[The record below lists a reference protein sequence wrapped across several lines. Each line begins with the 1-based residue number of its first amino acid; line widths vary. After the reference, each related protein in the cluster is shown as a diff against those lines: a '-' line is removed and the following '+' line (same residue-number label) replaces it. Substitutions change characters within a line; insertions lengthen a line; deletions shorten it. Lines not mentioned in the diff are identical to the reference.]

1 MNKKRVFAVMIIASM
16 VLVLAVSV
24 VSASDEFNVNI
35 YHGINGRSLG
45 ASKEFPVDIYV
56 NDRETFSDVEFGQR
70 LSASLPAGDYNIK
83 IYSDDLGAFVDSM
96 EVQADGVPAGVDV
109 FFHAKLGAEKI
120 PTLKVRVK

>member
-1 MNKKRVFAVMIIASM
+1 MNKKHVLAVMIVASM
-16 VLVLAVSV
+16 VLILAVSV

-56 NDRETFSDVEFGQR
+56 NDQETFSDVEFGQR

>member
-1 MNKKRVFAVMIIASM
+1 MNKKRVVAVMIIASM

-56 NDRETFSDVEFGQR
+56 NDQETFSDVEFGQR

>member
-56 NDRETFSDVEFGQR
+56 NDQETFSDVEFGQR

>member
-1 MNKKRVFAVMIIASM
+1 MNMKRVLAVMIVASM
-16 VLVLAVSV
+16 VLVLGVAV

-45 ASKEFPVDIYV
+45 ASKDFPVDIYV
-56 NDRETFSDVEFGQR
+56 NDVETFSDVEFGQR

-109 FFHAKLGAEKI
+109 FFHAKLGGEKI

>member
-24 VSASDEFNVNI
+24 VSANDEINVNI

-56 NDRETFSDVEFGQR
+56 NDQETFSDVEFGQR